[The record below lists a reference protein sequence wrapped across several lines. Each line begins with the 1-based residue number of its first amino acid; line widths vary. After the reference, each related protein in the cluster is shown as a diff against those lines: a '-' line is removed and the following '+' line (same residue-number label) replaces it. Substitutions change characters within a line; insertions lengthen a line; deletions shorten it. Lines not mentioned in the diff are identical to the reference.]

1 MKNNIRTQLA
11 HPWHGL
17 SIGENAPHEVFAFI
31 EITPFDTIKYEIE
44 KESGL
49 MMIDRPQKYSN
60 VVPALYGFVPRTYCG
75 KKTAEF
81 GKENGMA
88 VEKGDGDPLDI
99 LVLSSHPISKN
110 GILVK
115 AIPIGGIAL
124 EDRLEAD
131 DKIIAVLKD
140 DPIYSEY
147 KSIEALPKA
156 ILEKIKHY
164 FLTYKNLPEETSVC
178 KISRM
183 YGSKTAKIVIKNAS
197 EDYQQLITN

>member
-1 MKNNIRTQLA
+1 MKNINQQELA
-11 HPWHGL
+11 HPWHGV

-75 KKTAEF
+75 EKIAQY
-81 GKENGMA
+81 GKEHGMQ

-124 EDRLEAD
+124 EDGLEAD
-131 DKIIAVLKD
+131 DKIIAVLKE
-140 DPIYSEY
+140 DPIYSNY
-147 KSIEALPKA
+147 KNIEDLPKA
-156 ILEKIKHY
+156 ILEKITHY

-178 KISRM
+178 KISRV
-183 YGSKTAKIVIKNAS
+183 YDSETAKIVIEKAS
-197 EDYQQLITN
+197 QDYQTLISN